1 MNTIY
6 IETHHIYNKIAYK
19 MSLKYNFDPYENSS
33 LIMCIILPY
42 DIPHIIIKKLAV
54 YLNSLGYNYLLESKK
69 LLYNKEIIHA
79 IKPFL
84 DSQNIKY
91 EIKIHN
97 QSKL

>member
-1 MNTIY
+1 M
-6 IETHHIYNKIAYK
+6 KIRNNNFISKYK

-33 LIMCIILPY
+33 LIMCIILY
-42 DIPHIIIKKLAV
+42 VVMKKLAV
-54 YLNSLGYNYLLESKK
+54 YLNSLDCNY
-69 LLYNKEIIHA
+69 YI